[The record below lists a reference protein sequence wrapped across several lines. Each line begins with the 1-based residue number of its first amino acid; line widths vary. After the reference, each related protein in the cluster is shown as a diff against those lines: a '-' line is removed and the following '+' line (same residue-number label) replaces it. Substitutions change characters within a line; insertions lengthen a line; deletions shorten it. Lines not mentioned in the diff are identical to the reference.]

1 MQKISIVG
9 VEARDKALKG
19 ATYVAEAVKSTLG
32 PFGLNA
38 MIEKG
43 NRITNDGFT
52 VSREIVPTIKDE
64 IERRGAYI
72 LHEISSKTND
82 QVGDATTSS
91 ETLALAIIHE
101 AIRFLP
107 KTGGFGSKKTPSEM
121 LKMIK
126 DSKDEVI
133 KKLSGMVKTIETK
146 EELINSAKVS
156 VEDDELAQLI
166 GSTQWDLGPD
176 GFILSEETAETKC
189 SIQRVKGIRIDN
201 GFGTSVLINNPEKQS
216 LELQDVS
223 VILTNH
229 TLSDLNPIKGII
241 DQLIKLKKNKIVIVA
256 RGFTSECIQ
265 VCLKNHESGVFFY
278 PISAP
283 YTNQAEVMRD
293 MAAALGGRY
302 IDQEEG
308 QLEDMNLSD
317 VAFASKVVAR
327 RYDAIFTGADDDKTK
342 QRVSERVDRLQKSL
356 EGEVSEFEKKSLQ
369 ARISQLTNGF
379 AILKVGAS
387 NETERKYKKDK
398 CDDAVNAVRLALQG
412 GTVKG
417 AGLAFKE
424 ISETLED
431 GNILKKPLLAI
442 NQQIM
447 SSAPV
452 DFVVED
458 WVRDPFLV
466 LKAALENACS
476 GAGIFATTNVVVAN
490 KNPLECKCGNNNN
503 QENEN

>member
-1 MQKISIVG
+1 MKISTVG
-9 VEARDKALKG
+9 ITARDKALKG

-52 VSREIVPTIKDE
+52 VSRELVDTVKDE
-64 IERRGAYI
+64 IERRGAAI
-72 LHEISSKTND
+72 LHEVSSKTND

-91 ETLALAIIHE
+91 EALALAIINE
-101 AIRFLP
+101 AIKFLP
-107 KTGGFGSKKTPSEM
+107 KEGKFGSKKTPAEM
-121 LKMIK
+121 LRMIK
-126 DSKDEVI
+126 TSKENVI
-133 KKLSGMVKTIETK
+133 EKLSKMVTPITSEQ
-146 EELINSAKVS
+146 ELINSAKVS

-166 GSTQWDLGPD
+166 GKTQWELGKD
-176 GFILSEETAETKC
+176 GFILAEETPETKC
-189 SIQRVKGIRIDN
+189 SIQKVKGIRIDN

-216 LELQDVS
+216 LELTDVS

-229 TLSDLNPIKGII
+229 TLSDLNPIKQII
-241 DQLIKLKKNKIVIVA
+241 DQLIKLKRNKIVIVA

-265 VCLKNHESGVFFY
+265 VCLENHKNGVFFY

-283 YTNQAEVMRD
+283 YTNQAEIMRD
-293 MAAALGGRY
+293 MESALGGRY

-317 VAFASKVVAR
+317 VAFATKIVAR
-327 RYDAIFTGADDDKTK
+327 RFDAIFTGSDDEK
-342 QRVSERVDRLQKSL
+342 SNERVAKRVERLQKSC

-379 AILKVGAS
+379 AILKVGATS
-387 NETERKYKKDK
+387 ETERKYKKDK

-417 AGLAFKE
+417 AGIAFKE
-424 ISETLED
+424 ISETLEEGD
-431 GNILKKPLLAI
+431 ILKRPLLAI
-442 NQQIM
+442 YEQIM
-447 SSAPV
+447 SSAPEG
-452 DFVVED
+452 FMIEE

-476 GAGIFATTNVVVAN
+476 GAGIFATANVVVAN
-490 KNPLECKCGNNNN
+490 KNPLECKCNN
-503 QENEN
+503 QSNE